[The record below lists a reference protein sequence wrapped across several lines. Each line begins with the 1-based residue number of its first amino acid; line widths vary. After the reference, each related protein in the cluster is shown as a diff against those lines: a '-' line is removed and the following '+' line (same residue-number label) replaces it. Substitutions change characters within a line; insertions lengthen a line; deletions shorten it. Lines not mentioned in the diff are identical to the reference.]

1 MATKRLSVTEA
12 RNLARVHVLNSI
24 KGTTDTPTKI
34 YYKGIS
40 FEESIIKGGAT
51 LEILSNDIEKSLNN
65 ITNYFNSP
73 SIKRINEST
82 SFKLTRS
89 GKDFFKSVN
98 DAIIVDLNS
107 LTIDVIPKISRV
119 PILTVLIYSK
129 KYSAS
134 LQKYLDDPNPLS
146 IQIEK
151 DLNLAL
157 NHLFNSKVY
166 SKLTEPFK
174 QVLEDLNGRSVHTGT
189 RNSIRN
195 VQFRENRVEVSS
207 LNSIIADVTIFQP
220 RKTRYISVKYSGGR
234 GKRFFIL
241 STSALT
247 GYFFDSSEDPY
258 TRSSISQYFGFDG
271 QIISKITN
279 NLENRSTQADV
290 TSNLEKLISD
300 SLGKDIYLY
309 HWTRL
314 KGPELEYFSP
324 AGSDVKINNV
334 QYIYN
339 EAQSNGLVRIVA
351 DSVSINNKIYKA
363 EFEFRFKSNRMDLNV
378 FLQSKT

>member
-1 MATKRLSVTEA
+1 MATKRLSVTEV
-12 RNLARVHVLNSI
+12 RNLARSHVLNSI
-24 KGTTDTPTKI
+24 KGTTDTPTRV

-40 FEESIIKGGAT
+40 AEGYISKGGAT
-51 LEILSNDIEKSLNN
+51 LEILSNDLEKTFNN
-65 ITNYFNSP
+65 ILNYFNNP
-73 SIKRINEST
+73 DIKQINDNT
-82 SFKLTRS
+82 SFKLSRS
-89 GKDFFKSVN
+89 GKDFFKSTN
-98 DAIIVDLNS
+98 DALIVDLNS

-119 PILTVLIYSK
+119 PILTVLLYSK
-129 KYSAS
+129 KYSTS

-174 QVLEDLNGRSVHTGT
+174 DVFEDLNGKSIHTGL
-189 RNSIRN
+189 RNNNRN
-195 VQFRENRVEVSS
+195 VQFRNNQLEVSS
-207 LNSIIADVTIFQP
+207 LNSLIADVTVIQP
-220 RKTRYISVKYSGGR
+220 RKTRYISVKYSSGR
-234 GKRFFIL
+234 GKRFFLL
-241 STSALT
+241 STSALAE
-247 GYFFDSSEDPY
+247 YFFDNSDDHY
-258 TRSSISQYFGFDG
+258 IRTSISQYFGFDG
-271 QIISKITN
+271 RIISILTN
-279 NLENRSTQADV
+279 NLENRSTQANV
-290 TSNLEKLISD
+290 NSNLEKLISD

-314 KGPELEYFSP
+314 KGPELEYFSS

-339 EAQSNGLVRIVA
+339 EAQTNGLVRIVA